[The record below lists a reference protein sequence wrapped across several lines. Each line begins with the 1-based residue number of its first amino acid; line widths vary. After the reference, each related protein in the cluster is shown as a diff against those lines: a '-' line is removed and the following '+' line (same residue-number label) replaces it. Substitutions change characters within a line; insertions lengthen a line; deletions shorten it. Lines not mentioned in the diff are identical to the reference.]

1 MVASL
6 QLKLLPA
13 LHFAGELLLSV
24 RRFVISLADLFH
36 LLSGKGFVLEDQ
48 GNALSLLIQG
58 QEGFVP
64 SKSLLELRNTS
75 ETATP
80 FTRGVFPKS

>member
-13 LHFAGELLLSV
+13 LHFAAALSKTV
-24 RRFVISLADLFH
+24 VISLADLFH
-36 LLSGKGFVLEDQ
+36 LLSGKGLVLEDQ

-75 ETATP
+75 ETAAL